1 MYKEYGKLST
11 KMYEITKPVGYSING
26 DLEFYYDKLKHVTG
40 DILEAGVGTGR
51 LLIPYLQKGLTIE
64 GVDLSN
70 EMLQQCQK
78 NLDNANIK
86 GKIYQGDLTCL
97 DLEKKFQAIIMP
109 TGSFCLLPSQI
120 VADVLASFHAHLE
133 KDGVLILDTELP
145 SWFVKG
151 EIDIQD
157 IPLGDMTGILF
168 TGIAKDIDWYD
179 QKVSYSHRYEL
190 VENGKVIE
198 TELSNFE
205 LNWYGI
211 KEFTQ
216 LLKEAGFSDIR
227 HEVGYGDLK
236 NDSLITFIAK
246 K

>member
-40 DILEAGVGTGR
+40 DILEADVGTGR

-97 DLEKKFQAIIMP
+97 DLEKNFRLLL
-109 TGSFCLLPSQI
+109 CLQVVFACYRVRL
-120 VADVLASFHAHLE
+120 
-133 KDGVLILDTELP
+133 
-145 SWFVKG
+145 
-151 EIDIQD
+151 
-157 IPLGDMTGILF
+157 
-168 TGIAKDIDWYD
+168 
-179 QKVSYSHRYEL
+179 
-190 VENGKVIE
+190 
-198 TELSNFE
+198 
-205 LNWYGI
+205 
-211 KEFTQ
+211 
-216 LLKEAGFSDIR
+216 
-227 HEVGYGDLK
+227 
-236 NDSLITFIAK
+236 
-246 K
+246 